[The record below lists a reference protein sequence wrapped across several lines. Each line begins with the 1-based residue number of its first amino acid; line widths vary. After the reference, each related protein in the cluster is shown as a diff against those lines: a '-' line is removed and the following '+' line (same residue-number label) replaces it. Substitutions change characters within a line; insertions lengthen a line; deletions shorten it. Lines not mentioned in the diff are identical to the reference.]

1 MRVLCILV
9 AVLAGCGNEE
19 PRTKLPRVTV
29 DKSVPAHVAAI
40 GDTAHLAPELQ
51 RAFDPHG
58 DFVPMRPPQPGDWL
72 AEHRERP
79 QTFADFLDAN
89 TNVPAGERRIL
100 YLLPLGEFPESAPKL
115 AALSAITQ
123 AFFQVE
129 VKTLPAVN
137 IKDVQ
142 AKTRINDNTNKRQ
155 LLAPD
160 VLTWLTK
167 RLPGDAFGLM
177 AITMEDLYPEPSW
190 NFVFGMASLRDRVGV
205 QSFARQDPAFFG
217 EPRGADW
224 QQVALRR
231 ATWTLVHEIGHMFGL
246 PHCTYWE
253 CVQAG
258 SNNQQEADRR
268 PLHLCPVDTRK
279 LHSSVGFDPAVR
291 EAALAKVLRELGI
304 EDEAAWSER
313 RATWIREGK
322 MTP

>member
-1 MRVLCILV
+1 MV
-9 AVLAGCGNEE
+9 AMLAGCGTDE
-19 PRTKLPRVTV
+19 PRAKLPRVEVTV
-29 DKSVPAHVAAI
+29 DKPLPAHIAAI

-58 DFVPMRPPQPGDWL
+58 DFVPMGPPQPGDWL
-72 AEHRERP
+72 AEHREKP
-79 QTFADFLDAN
+79 QTFAAFLDAH
-89 TNVPAGERRIL
+89 THVPAGDRRIL
-100 YLLPLGEFPESAPKL
+100 YLLLLGEFPESAPKL
-115 AALSAITQ
+115 AALSSITH

-129 VKTLPAVN
+129 VKTLPAVK
-137 IKDVQ
+137 IEDVE
-142 AKTRINDNTNKRQ
+142 AKTRINANTKKRQ

-167 RLPGDAFGLM
+167 RLPDDAFGLM

-190 NFVFGMASLRDRVGV
+190 NFVFGMASLRERVGV

-224 QQVALRR
+224 QAIALRR

-258 SNNQQEADRR
+258 SNNQAESDRR

-279 LHSSVGFDPAVR
+279 LHSSVGFDPAAR
-291 EAALAKVLRELGI
+291 EEALAKVLRELGI
-304 EDEAAWSER
+304 DDEAAWSER
-313 RATWIREGK
+313 RAKWIREGK